1 MAHRQPRNQESAYRV
16 RLSPTVLTTLV
27 IGLLAEGAIG
37 GFAVFQLL
45 MGISGLGSFFLTVF
59 VIVVMGLLFAA
70 SIGSISRDI
79 AAQAG
84 LGFDDH
90 PDIP

>member
-1 MAHRQPRNQESAYRV
+1 
-16 RLSPTVLTTLV
+16 VLTTL
-27 IGLLAEGAIG
+27 ILGLLVEGAIG

-45 MGISGLGSFFLTVF
+45 GGISGLGSFLLAVFTV
-59 VIVVMGLLFAA
+59 VVMGLLFGT
-70 SIGSISRDI
+70 SLVSISKDI